1 MTLQK
6 LHFKVE
12 FSPQGNQMSLKTT
25 LNAINIVIVVV
36 AILVAIAF
44 GATVIAYF
52 N

>member
-1 MTLQK
+1 
-6 LHFKVE
+6 
-12 FSPQGNQMSLKTT
+12 MSLKTT